1 MIMKPY
7 FSKDINLLPNMF
19 GVMIVAA
26 LTIAHCG
33 YVSTAAAQS
42 SLRGENSSEL
52 ERLLAVQSEKTAVPY
67 SFTQPPR
74 VPVNALD
81 RYFMWNEIALDTTAI
96 DHTPVDPASGEDP
109 CGFGEQLGPHRSS
122 YAMAIVHIAMFDAVN
137 AISYKYMSYSG
148 VAPVHGNVSLDRA
161 IAQAAYDA
169 LITLYPFQSD
179 RLRAIFE
186 QDIARIHGVQR
197 AINAGADLGD
207 KAANAII
214 EKRKNDGSELPE
226 PRVGVDFF
234 PSTDPGKWQP
244 DPISGLKVALGG
256 NWSKVKPFVM
266 TSADQF
272 RSPKPPELTDNSYTK
287 AYLEVAG
294 LGGDPAH
301 GTSTNR
307 TEPQTFTAKFWSYDG
322 TPSLCA
328 PPRLYNQ
335 IARTVALK
343 QQMRD
348 VVEIARLFALINVAM
363 ADAGISAWEAKYTYQ
378 YWRPVTGIR
387 AGDTDGNPS
396 TFRDTNW
403 YPLGAQATNSHG
415 PNFTPPFPAYPSGHA
430 TFGGALFEIM
440 RKFWPDNT
448 PFTFV
453 SDEYNG
459 KNRDIDGNLRPL
471 RPVVFKSFSEAEF
484 DNAKSRIF
492 MGVHWQFDADAGI
505 KQGNQVGDYVF
516 DHAFRPRHVN

>member
-1 MIMKPY
+1 MTKKTC
-7 FSKDINLLPNMF
+7 FSKAIHVLLNLF
-19 GVMIVAA
+19 GTVIVAA
-26 LTIAHCG
+26 LTIMLCI
-33 YVSTAAAQS
+33 YSSPAAAKS
-42 SLRGENSSEL
+42 SLSGENSKEL
-52 ERLLAVQSEKTAVPY
+52 ERLLAVQTEKTAVPY
-67 SFTQPPR
+67 SFREPPR
-74 VPVNALD
+74 IPVDALD

-96 DHTPVDPASGEDP
+96 DHTPVDPASGENP
-109 CGFGEQLGPHRSS
+109 HRFGEQLGPHRSS

-137 AISYKYMSYSG
+137 AISHKYTSYSG
-148 VAPVHGNVSLDRA
+148 IAPVHGNVSLDRA
-161 IAQAAYDA
+161 IAQAAYDT
-169 LITLYPFQSD
+169 LIDLYPFQSD
-179 RLRAIFE
+179 RLQEIFE
-186 QDIARIHGVQR
+186 QDIARIQGADH
-197 AINAGADLGD
+197 AIRAGADLGD
-207 KAANAII
+207 KAAKAII
-214 EKRKNDGSELPE
+214 QKRKNDGSELPE
-226 PRVGVDFF
+226 PRIGVDFF

-272 RSPKPPELTDNSYTK
+272 RAPKPPGLTDNAYTK
-287 AYLEVAG
+287 AYEDVKLI
-294 LGGDPAH
+294 GGDPAH
-301 GTSTNR
+301 STGTNR
-307 TEPQTFTAKFWSYDG
+307 TESETFVAKFWSYDG

-343 QQMRD
+343 QKMLD
-348 VVEIARLFALINVAM
+348 IVEISRFFALINVAM
-363 ADAGISAWEAKYTYQ
+363 ADAGISAWESKYTYQ

-396 TFRDTNW
+396 TFRDANW
-403 YPLGAQATNSHG
+403 YPLGAQATNTHG

-448 PFTFV
+448 QFTFV

-459 KNRDIDGNLRPL
+459 KNRDVNGHVRP
-471 RPVVFKSFSEAEF
+471 RSPVVFKSFSEAEF

-505 KQGNQVGDYVF
+505 QQGNQVGDYVF
-516 DHAFRPRHVN
+516 DHAFRPVQLK

>member
-1 MIMKPY
+1 M
-7 FSKDINLLPNMF
+7 
-19 GVMIVAA
+19 
-26 LTIAHCG
+26 
-33 YVSTAAAQS
+33 
-42 SLRGENSSEL
+42 
-52 ERLLAVQSEKTAVPY
+52 
-67 SFTQPPR
+67 
-74 VPVNALD
+74 
-81 RYFMWNEIALDTTAI
+81 
-96 DHTPVDPASGEDP
+96 
-109 CGFGEQLGPHRSS
+109 
-122 YAMAIVHIAMFDAVN
+122 
-137 AISYKYMSYSG
+137 
-148 VAPVHGNVSLDRA
+148 HGNISLDRA
-161 IAQAAYDA
+161 IAQAAFDA
-169 LITLYPFQSD
+169 LVALNPFQSD
-179 RLRAIFE
+179 RLRAIFT

-197 AINAGADLGD
+197 AIDAGAELGD
-207 KAANAII
+207 KAATAII

-266 TSADQF
+266 MSADQF
-272 RSPKPPELTDNSYTK
+272 RSPKPPELTDNAYTK
-287 AYLEVAG
+287 AYEDVRL

-307 TEPQTFTAKFWSYDG
+307 TEPQTFMAKFWSYDG

-335 IARTVALK
+335 IARTVAL
-343 QQMRD
+343 QQKMRD

-363 ADAGISAWEAKYTYQ
+363 ADAGISAWESKYAYQ

-396 TFRDTNW
+396 AFRDPNW
-403 YPLGAQATNSHG
+403 YPVGAQATNTHG

-430 TFGGALFEIM
+430 TFGGALFEIL
-440 RKFWPDNT
+440 RKFWPNNT

-459 KNRDIDGNLRPL
+459 KNRDVDGNLRPL
-471 RPVVFKSFSEAEF
+471 RRVRLQIISR
-484 DNAKSRIF
+484 SRIRQCKEPDF
-492 MGVHWQFDADAGI
+492 YGRALAV
-505 KQGNQVGDYVF
+505 
-516 DHAFRPRHVN
+516 